1 MSQVKGQVMEGQV
14 TEEKIPIKRAAD
26 MLDVSVKTIHRYLA
40 KGRLTRVKE
49 GTRTQLLLSEVELLR
64 GDPSSRQGHTPA
76 TVSAT
81 KGTGQVGDT
90 VTLSR
95 ERYEG
100 LLLELGELRMQNHV
114 TREFKGLLQAQ
125 EESIRRLELDVDQLR
140 DRVRALEMRKHKEHP
155 DAAQAAQKPGNEPDE
170 SRVKGEKKPWWQA

>member
-14 TEEKIPIKRAAD
+14 TEEKIPIKTAAD
-26 MLDVSVKTIHRYLA
+26 MLNVSVKTIHRYLA

-49 GTRTQLLLSEVELLR
+49 GTHTQLLLSEVEQLR
-64 GDPSSRQGHTPA
+64 GDPSSRQGHASA
-76 TVSAT
+76 TICAT

-95 ERYEG
+95 ERYEE
-100 LLLELGELRMQNHV
+100 LLLELGELRMQNHI

-140 DRVRALEMRKHKEHP
+140 DRVRALEMRKHKQLP
-155 DAAQAAQKPGNEPDE
+155 DAAQDAQKPGNEPDE
-170 SRVKGEKKPWWQA
+170 GKAKGKKPWWQA